1 MVKSFIL
8 FHISILEAGLNPAAM
23 GTSTYTMTST
33 ASLRLTRGGGRL
45 MYIANDL
52 EIRSCGV
59 S

>member
-8 FHISILEAGLNPAAM
+8 LHISILEAGLNPAAM
-23 GTSTYTMTST
+23 GTSTNTMTST
-33 ASLRLTRGGGRL
+33 ASLGLTRGGGGL
-45 MYIANDL
+45 MYIAKDL